1 MKKIQLK
8 KIENICY
15 IYIYIY
21 IYFFFCIFKN
31 GKEIW
36 SKTQRILKE
45 AHERYQNLFEEEKD
59 KR

>member
-21 IYFFFCIFKN
+21 FCIFKN
-31 GKEIW
+31 GKEI
-36 SKTQRILKE
+36 
-45 AHERYQNLFEEEKD
+45 
-59 KR
+59 